1 MYHVAGLRRV
11 EGTAMQLR
19 MFGRTEMQLSVLG
32 FGCGAVGGFMV
43 RGDPAEQE
51 RTIARAIAAG
61 VNYFDTAVQY
71 GNGES
76 ENNLGRVLQTLKPA
90 NAIVGTKV
98 RLPPS
103 EFGRVADAVTASL
116 EGSLKRLRLDR
127 VDIFHLH
134 NPITQAGGG
143 PALSVAQVLGDV
155 VPAFERLRQQGK
167 IRFLGITAVGETAA
181 LQQVI
186 DSGSFDS
193 AQVVYNMLNP
203 SAAEA
208 LPANYPAQDYGRLF
222 DHTQAAGV
230 GVVGI
235 RVLAGGA
242 LSGSAERH
250 PIAGPAP
257 EPIGSAMSYDADVD
271 RARRLMP
278 LVKEGFASSL
288 TEAATRFSLSHPAM
302 GTILVGLATP
312 LQFEDALAAV
322 QKGPL
327 PQAAL
332 DRLSALRQAFSGEPR

>member
-1 MYHVAGLRRV
+1 MELRI
-11 EGTAMQLR
+11 
-19 MFGRTEMQLSVLG
+19 FGRTGMQLSVLG

-43 RGDPAEQE
+43 RGDAADQE
-51 RTIARAIAAG
+51 RVVARALAAG

-71 GNGES
+71 GDGES
-76 ENNLGRVLQTLKPA
+76 ETNLGRVLKKLKPA

-98 RLPPS
+98 RVPPS
-103 EFGRVADAVTASL
+103 EFGRIADTVTKSL
-116 EGSLKRLRLDR
+116 EGSLARLGLER

-134 NPITQAGGG
+134 NPVTEAGGG
-143 PALSVAQVLGDV
+143 TAMSVRQVLDDV
-155 VPAFERLRQQGK
+155 VPAFERLRAQGK
-167 IRFLGITAVGETAA
+167 IRFLGMTAVGDTAA
-181 LQQVI
+181 LNQVI
-186 DSGSFDS
+186 DAGAFDS

-208 LPANYPAQDYGRLF
+208 LPTNYPAQDYGRMF

-257 EPIGSAMSYDADVD
+257 EPIGSAMSYDADVE
-271 RARRLMP
+271 RARRLSA
-278 LVKEGFASSL
+278 LVEEGFAVSL
-288 TEAATRFSLSHPAM
+288 SEAATRFALSHPAM

-312 LQFEDALAAV
+312 QQFDDALAAV
-322 QKGPL
+322 LKGPL
-327 PQAAL
+327 PRAAL
-332 DRLSALRQAFSGEPR
+332 DRLSTLRQAFSGEPR